1 MSGGSGIYQPS
12 GMSLYVGNLDPRVCT
27 ELLQEVFELIG
38 PVKLAKVVGDRNTG
52 RSLGFGFVD
61 FYDRATAIRAMELM
75 HGRRVY
81 GLEMRIDWAHAGAGA
96 AGRILQDED
105 LTNMHTIFVGNL
117 SPDVDEEKLMKAF
130 SSFPSVAGAKISK
143 DVETGLPAGYGFVS
157 FREKKDADLAM
168 QTMTGYVLSGRAL
181 RIDWAKGKNNARGAS
196 TVGSF
201 STFTV
206 TPKPDIQTIM
216 KQTDP
221 LNVSVYVKGLPAN
234 IDVAAIREAFKVF
247 GEIEDVKIPDAARMM
262 AQDRIYA
269 FVKFKSHEVAARAIH
284 DMHGKEIAGAVVQ
297 CEWGRE
303 ISKNRYF

>member
-61 FYDRATAIRAMELM
+61 FYDRPTAIRAMELM
-75 HGRRVY
+75 HGRRIY
-81 GLEMRIDWAHAGAGA
+81 GQEIRIDWAHAGAGA
-96 AGRILQDED
+96 AGRMVQEED
-105 LTNMHTIFVGNL
+105 LANMHTIFVGNL
-117 SPDVDEEKLMKAF
+117 GPDVDEEKLMKAF

-143 DVETGLPAGYGFVS
+143 DAESGLPAGYGFVS
-157 FREKKDADLAM
+157 FREKSDADLAM
-168 QTMTGYVLSGRAL
+168 QTMTGYILSGRAL
-181 RIDWAKGKNNARGAS
+181 RIDWARGKNAVRGVS
-196 TVGSF
+196 TST

-216 KQTDP
+216 QQTDP
-221 LNVSVYVKGLPAN
+221 LNVSVYVRGLPSS
-234 IDVAAIREAFKVF
+234 IDTATIREAFKSF
-247 GEIEDVKIPDAARMM
+247 GEIDDVKIPDAARMT

-284 DMHGKEIAGAVVQ
+284 DMHGKEIQGYIVQ

-303 ISKNRYF
+303 GLKSRYF